1 MLKYALAIVLWIAVA
16 AYIVGAA
23 SSARAYR
30 KDLKVSGL
38 RIDVVDSSAHGH
50 LVSSARVREW
60 LRRGGIRTV
69 GEPACG
75 VDLAGIEAL
84 VARNGFVDE
93 VNAYV
98 AYDGRLHIDISQRRP
113 LLRLLTDGMNSY
125 VTAGGYVFPAPPSS
139 SLYVPVV
146 TGSYRPP
153 FPAAYAGTV
162 RARIDAEKHRI
173 DERIAEIEKEKY
185 PFYRR
190 ERENDENIR
199 ALRRMR
205 IKKGWFEKEENFA
218 RRVRELR
225 EHKAALRRR
234 YRYEQRRIEEG
245 IARIEQRQEAERA
258 QQKKLEKSYEDFC
271 KLLTFVEFVEED
283 DFWRSEVVQIVVT
296 TSASGAPEVALV
308 PRSSDCI
315 VLFGRVEEV
324 ERKFDK
330 LLRFYRSGLDNI
342 GWDRYRTIDVR
353 FAGQVVCK

>member
-16 AYIVGAA
+16 AYIAGAA

-30 KDLKVSGL
+30 RGLKISGL

-69 GEPACG
+69 GESACG

-173 DERIAEIEKEKY
+173 DERLSLIHI
-185 PFYRR
+185 
-190 ERENDENIR
+190 
-199 ALRRMR
+199 
-205 IKKGWFEKEENFA
+205 
-218 RRVRELR
+218 
-225 EHKAALRRR
+225 
-234 YRYEQRRIEEG
+234 
-245 IARIEQRQEAERA
+245 
-258 QQKKLEKSYEDFC
+258 
-271 KLLTFVEFVEED
+271 
-283 DFWRSEVVQIVVT
+283 
-296 TSASGAPEVALV
+296 
-308 PRSSDCI
+308 
-315 VLFGRVEEV
+315 
-324 ERKFDK
+324 
-330 LLRFYRSGLDNI
+330 
-342 GWDRYRTIDVR
+342 
-353 FAGQVVCK
+353 